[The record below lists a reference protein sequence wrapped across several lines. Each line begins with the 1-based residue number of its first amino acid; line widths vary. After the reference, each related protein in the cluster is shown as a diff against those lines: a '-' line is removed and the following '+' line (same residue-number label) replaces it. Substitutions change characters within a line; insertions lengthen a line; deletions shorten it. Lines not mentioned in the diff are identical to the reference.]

1 MSPTVCHESYLD
13 SDNLNIA
20 LVVDLSFSTYEK
32 TFSSDIDIGDVNGD
46 GKGNTILDAQVV
58 AIQDLLISIAESDN
72 LNNTNTEIELISF
85 ETDAISHGVWK
96 PLNEKLRGA
105 GDSFNS
111 ELMDFIKTEL
121 RAPIRND
128 DVDEVFDLNNGYTNF
143 DSALDRTVEYFENKA
158 TKNRLNLMVFLSDGE
173 PNVRGDGDEEMYCS
187 DTTLFWNGDDTLLEC
202 SDLGLKPGE
211 PHKICRGNDRECVE
225 NEPYQD
231 CVRGPNHCFN
241 SDAVQQYDSELHAL
255 DDMKVARL
263 PLVLATNPMYR
274 QDRHYG

>member
-1 MSPTVCHESYLD
+1 MFGNTYGDLFTVEDTTEECTNAPSEHPTSAPSLSSQPSYVPTMSPTVCHESYLD
-13 SDNLNIA
+13 SENLNIA

-158 TKNRLNLMVFLSDGE
+158 TKNRLNLMVFMSDGE
-173 PNVRGDGDEEMYCS
+173 PNVRGVSCVQFFLL
-187 DTTLFWNGDDTLLEC
+187 LFLL
-202 SDLGLKPGE
+202 LFHLFTVVIT
-211 PHKICRGNDRECVE
+211 H
-225 NEPYQD
+225 
-231 CVRGPNHCFN
+231 
-241 SDAVQQYDSELHAL
+241 
-255 DDMKVARL
+255 
-263 PLVLATNPMYR
+263 LVFSFVSYLIIYE
-274 QDRHYG
+274 